1 MLSVVKKFPSAKARI
16 NLYPMSR
23 LKTVLK
29 GRAIRVKP
37 SHNITTDYIISGR
50 YKFSIQDPKEL
61 AKHIFEDLEPGFV
74 KRMKV
79 GDILVA
85 GKNFG
90 MGSSREQA
98 PLVIKTA
105 GIRAVLAQSFARIFY
120 RNSFNI
126 GLILIECDT
135 SKIKDKNQLELD
147 LEKGLLK
154 NVTSKVSLSIKPI
167 PQFMRQILRDGG
179 ALGHFKKRGGWKCL

>member
-1 MLSVVKKFPSAKARI
+1 
-16 NLYPMSR
+16 MSS
-23 LKTVLK
+23 LDSIIK
-29 GRAIRVKP
+29 GRAIRIRP
-37 SHNITTDYIISGR
+37 YHNITTDYIISGR

-85 GKNFG
+85 GENFG

-98 PLVIKTA
+98 PLVIKFA
-105 GIRAVLAQSFARIFY
+105 GIRVVLAQSFARIFY

-126 GLILIECDT
+126 GLLLIECDT
-135 SKIKDKNQLELD
+135 GKVKDKDQLELD

-154 NVTSKVSLSIKPI
+154 NLTSKVGLSIKPI

-179 ALGHFKKRGGWKCL
+179 ALEHFKKHRGWKWL